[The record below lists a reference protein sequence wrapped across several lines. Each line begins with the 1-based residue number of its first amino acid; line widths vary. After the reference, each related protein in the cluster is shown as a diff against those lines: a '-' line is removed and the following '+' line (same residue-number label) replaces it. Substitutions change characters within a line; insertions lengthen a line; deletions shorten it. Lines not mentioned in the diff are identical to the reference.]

1 MQRLK
6 EGAEKAKKDLSG
18 VKTTQIS
25 LPFITQGENGPLHVD
40 MTLTRAKFEEL
51 ISDLVESTRKPVRDA
66 LKEAKLTKNDIDKVL
81 LVGGST
87 RVPCVQELV
96 KEELGKD
103 GSKEVNPDE
112 VVAMGA
118 AIQGGVLTG
127 EVNDL
132 VLLDVTPL
140 SLGIETLGGVMTV
153 LIPRN
158 TTIPTTKS
166 QVFST
171 AADNQPAVDI
181 HILQG
186 ERPMAQDNKTL
197 GHFQLANIPPA
208 PRGVP
213 QIEVSFDIDANGI
226 VNVKAKDLG
235 TNKEQAIT
243 ITASSNLSDEE
254 IDKMMKEAEANKE
267 ADKKRKEEAE
277 IKNDAEQMI
286 FGAEKAMKDFGDK
299 VSDSEKEE
307 VEKLIKETKDALEK
321 DDTDEIKKASEKLS
335 EKVMEVSS
343 KVYQSQAEASQKEA
357 ENTESKEDE
366 KSDKKDNVKDAEFEE
381 K

>member
-118 AIQGGVLTG
+118 AYSRWCF
-127 EVNDL
+127 NW
-132 VLLDVTPL
+132 
-140 SLGIETLGGVMTV
+140 
-153 LIPRN
+153 
-158 TTIPTTKS
+158 
-166 QVFST
+166 
-171 AADNQPAVDI
+171 
-181 HILQG
+181 
-186 ERPMAQDNKTL
+186 
-197 GHFQLANIPPA
+197 
-208 PRGVP
+208 
-213 QIEVSFDIDANGI
+213 
-226 VNVKAKDLG
+226 
-235 TNKEQAIT
+235 
-243 ITASSNLSDEE
+243 
-254 IDKMMKEAEANKE
+254 
-267 ADKKRKEEAE
+267 
-277 IKNDAEQMI
+277 
-286 FGAEKAMKDFGDK
+286 
-299 VSDSEKEE
+299 
-307 VEKLIKETKDALEK
+307 
-321 DDTDEIKKASEKLS
+321 
-335 EKVMEVSS
+335 
-343 KVYQSQAEASQKEA
+343 
-357 ENTESKEDE
+357 
-366 KSDKKDNVKDAEFEE
+366 
-381 K
+381 